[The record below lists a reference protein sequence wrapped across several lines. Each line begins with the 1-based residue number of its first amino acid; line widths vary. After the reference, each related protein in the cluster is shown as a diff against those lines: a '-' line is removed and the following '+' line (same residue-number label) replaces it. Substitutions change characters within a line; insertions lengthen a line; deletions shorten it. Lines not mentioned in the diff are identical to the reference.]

1 MLGFFVAKISYKLS
15 GNLTFIHILIRQYT
29 GAIYVVLLIINFD
42 YDAIWHITDWR
53 AVDLYATAYLFI
65 IQSYSVV
72 KLLKSSNDKENP
84 TIKNREYIMSTTDND
99 TSDIKKAVDQVNS
112 QEIEK
117 NLKDSSKTDAP
128 EQLSEEEQTPFIDD
142 ALRTDK

>member
-1 MLGFFVAKISYKLS
+1 
-15 GNLTFIHILIRQYT
+15 
-29 GAIYVVLLIINFD
+29 
-42 YDAIWHITDWR
+42 
-53 AVDLYATAYLFI
+53 
-65 IQSYSVV
+65 
-72 KLLKSSNDKENP
+72 
-84 TIKNREYIMSTTDND
+84 MSTTDND